1 MSAKQ
6 PVQFAGRGPQ
16 AFAGD
21 LHGSDRG
28 AQFWL
33 TSREAAAYV
42 GSASVK
48 AFYDWRRRHGVVALG
63 NGRVSRR
70 DLDKALAV
78 PRKRHQMSPVSLAN
92 LRRRHGQQSARS
104 AVSASSDALAAKG

>member
-6 PVQFAGRGPQ
+6 SVQFAGRGAQ
-16 AFAGD
+16 ALAGD

-28 AQFWL
+28 AQLWL
-33 TSREAAAYV
+33 TAREAAAYV
-42 GSASVK
+42 GNASVK
-48 AFYDWRRRHGVVALG
+48 AFYDWRKRHGIVALG

-92 LRRRHGQQSARS
+92 LRRRHGQQSEPS
-104 AVSASSDALAAKG
+104 DTAVSACER